1 MKTRGS
7 INRQRREVN
16 DLMVCKLYELTY
28 EECRIVDPG
37 FDSVLT
43 QFGLSKDDYER
54 IGVEELAKV
63 N

>member
-1 MKTRGS
+1 
-7 INRQRREVN
+7 
-16 DLMVCKLYELTY
+16 MVCKLYELTY